1 MNSRVSEISPEPF
14 LYSLQKRPDNPIIS
28 YEVIPEKAVANIDEV
43 ETAEELVEQGY
54 SPCKRCLVE
63 RTE

>member
-1 MNSRVSEISPEPF
+1 M
-14 LYSLQKRPDNPIIS
+14 QPDNPIIS
-28 YEVIPEKAVANIDEV
+28 YEVIPEESAANTDEV

-54 SPCKRCLVE
+54 SPCKCCLMG